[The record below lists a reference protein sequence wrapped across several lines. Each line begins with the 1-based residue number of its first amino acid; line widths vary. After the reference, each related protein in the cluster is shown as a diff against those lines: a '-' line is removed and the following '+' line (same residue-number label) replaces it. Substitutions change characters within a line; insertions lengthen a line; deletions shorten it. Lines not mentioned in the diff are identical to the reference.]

1 MCVRV
6 EVSKTPNEDE
16 QQYSKRRG
24 FINNIMA
31 QQSFTTQLL
40 PSLSSKLGILQLNN
54 PSSLNALTLDMIRS
68 MTPTLT
74 AWQQQGGAG
83 VKATLMTG
91 TPYEKNGK
99 VKPAFCAGGDVKA
112 VYLAGISSNDN
123 NNTTTTVTADFF
135 REEYQLNHLIATQPP
150 HMPQISIWD
159 GVVMGGGV
167 GLSIHGKYRVATE
180 NTVFAMP
187 GKEFLL

>member
-1 MCVRV
+1 
-6 EVSKTPNEDE
+6 
-16 QQYSKRRG
+16 
-24 FINNIMA
+24 
-31 QQSFTTQLL
+31 
-40 PSLSSKLGILQLNN
+40 
-54 PSSLNALTLDMIRS
+54 MIRS

-74 AWQQQGGAG
+74 AWQGGGG

-91 TPYEKNGK
+91 TPYEKNDK

-112 VYLAGISSNDN
+112 VYLAGISSSN
-123 NNTTTTVTADFF
+123 NNNESSSTSSTVTADFF
-135 REEYQLNHLIATQPP
+135 REEYKLNYLIATQSP

-187 GKEFLL
+187 GKSSLLLLRKY